1 MTRRHLLAVALAAA
15 AAAGVAVTTLQARSS
30 GSFVLRRLV
39 VHDRA
44 LVNAWGLASSAT
56 GPWWVASEARDTST
70 LYAGTG
76 KKQAL
81 TVRVAGGP
89 TGVVY
94 NGGRGFVVHGG
105 GRSAPARFIYACEDG
120 TIRAWSPIV
129 PTGWSDEA
137 VVAVGVGPSA
147 AIYRGVALAR
157 GRLYATDFHNGRV
170 VVFDSRWHRVLRGAF
185 ADPAVPSWYAPF
197 GIAAFGDR
205 VFVTYAWRAP
215 VDGNDAPNG
224 GYVDEFDLRGRLV
237 AHVGRSS
244 QLDEPWGVALAPG
257 GFGRYGGALLVA
269 NFGTGRINAYA
280 RRGTRWAFA
289 GRLPVRVPGVWGIAF
304 GTGGMSGPRTTLFY
318 AAGPHGWHGAS
329 ESGVRGELGA
339 IDALG

>member
-1 MTRRHLLAVALAAA
+1 MTRRHLLAVALGAA
-15 AAAGVAVTTLQARSS
+15 AAAGVAVTALQARSS
-30 GSFVLRRLV
+30 GSFVLHRLV
-39 VHDRA
+39 VHDRT

-81 TVRVAGGP
+81 TVHVAGGP

-120 TIRAWSPIV
+120 TIRAWSPTV

-147 AIYRGVALAR
+147 AIYRGVALAH

-170 VVFDSRWHRVLRGAF
+170 VVFDSRWRRVLRGAF

-304 GTGGMSGPRTTLFY
+304 GTGGMSGSRTTLFY

-339 IDALG
+339 IDAAG